1 MIGLIKS
8 FRIDLGKLPAQALN
22 DLFEGLPLIRGDGFD
37 DPAHSIFF
45 DDHVSLLGGLPA
57 SCACWNAYF
66 SLVSAAPGYPD
77 TAVGLFHAQLENLKE
92 YSDKKCNPN
101 K

>member
-1 MIGLIKS
+1 MADSICVIESNCWSVIG
-8 FRIDLGKLPAQALN
+8 RI
-22 DLFEGLPLIRGDGFD
+22 
-37 DPAHSIFF
+37 
-45 DDHVSLLGGLPA
+45 LLGGLPA
-57 SCACWNAYF
+57 GCACWNAYF

-77 TAVGLFHAQLENLKE
+77 TAVGLFHAQFEKLKE